1 MSGERYDI
9 SFEDPT
15 LNKMIFDINNDFSEE
30 EYNGLNNM
38 KYNLIVKDDISNEE
52 EDTRESSLV
61 IFNLIIGGASKE
73 YPFKVEI
80 EYQSIF
86 HWEKNSSVNKETFL
100 KVNAPAILYSYCRP
114 IISNISNLSKYPS
127 LNIPFYN
134 FTTSNQDSL

>member
-9 SFEDPT
+9 KFEDPK
-15 LNKMIFDINNDFSEE
+15 LNKMIFDINDNFSEE
-30 EYNGLNNM
+30 EYDGLNNM
-38 KYNLIVKDDISNEE
+38 KYNLNIKDISTNEQDE
-52 EDTRESSLV
+52 TENSSLV
-61 IFNLIIGGASKE
+61 IFNLIIGETSSK

-86 HWEKNSSVNKETFL
+86 HWNETSDIEKNSFL
-100 KVNAPAILYSYCRP
+100 KINAPAILYSYCRP

-134 FTTSNQDSL
+134 FTDD